1 MSSIL
6 EEVKGV
12 TAGQDNLA
20 FEKSEDMAYG
30 MNVLD
35 QAELPNLGGMFS
47 KENNNMRLDIIIRPI
62 VNFWVVVIG
71 GIGPYF
77 RVTSN
82 IL

>member
-47 KENNNMRLDIIIRPI
+47 KENNNMR
-62 VNFWVVVIG
+62 FW
-71 GIGPYF
+71 
-77 RVTSN
+77 